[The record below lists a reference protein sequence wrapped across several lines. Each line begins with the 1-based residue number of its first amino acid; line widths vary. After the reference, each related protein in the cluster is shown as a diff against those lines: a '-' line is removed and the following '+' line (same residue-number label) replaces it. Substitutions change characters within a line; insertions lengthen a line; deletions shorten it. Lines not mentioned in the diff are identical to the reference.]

1 VSILETFYFLFESDA
16 SKLDKGLDE
25 ANRKTDKLERNLQ
38 QTDKAA
44 DMVGG
49 SLMRLAG
56 AAGAA
61 LGSLLAFSAVKAT
74 IVETAAAM
82 DDLGDRA
89 AEFDIPVE
97 ELSAWAMAV
106 TMSDGSQQ
114 GFISSLQAI
123 NTGMVAIATTGKGR
137 MLPFLKEM
145 GLDMADVKRAAKD
158 PLFALEQMADKF
170 KGLSRAEAA
179 GLGAKIGLDQGTIN
193 LLSRGREGVAELIA
207 KQKEL
212 GVQTQEQTGRAA
224 KFDETMKEWKAT
236 FAEIKREFVSTLLP
250 PITKFF
256 KIMRQLVGWMSDN
269 KPFVIA
275 FFGALAAIIIG
286 TYVPAALTAAAATWL
301 WLGPLLAV
309 VAGAALAAAAIGLVS
324 DDLYN
329 FMQGNDSVTGEIAKK
344 WPAVGTAIRDAGNSI
359 AYLMAL
365 FEAFGT
371 LVGETLAGA
380 GADAV
385 DTFSNK
391 IRFLVDEIS
400 QRIPIVGDVFNAVTS
415 AMGEAIFKVV
425 SAWDWLVSKVRRGI
439 EIFMSAVD
447 VIQGLHGIIPRS
459 LGFGAAPA
467 ATAGTAVGMPAD
479 TIANMTKGRKIMS
492 ATNSPLMSQTSS
504 SIANSSRTTSKTTNV
519 TVQKVEVN
527 APNAV
532 DGQEVGQYM
541 SAGLTGA
548 LRGAIDESDDGVVA

>member
-1 VSILETFYFLFESDA
+1 MSILETFYFLFESDA
-16 SKLDKGLDE
+16 SKLEKGLDD

-61 LGSLLAFSAVKAT
+61 LGGLLAFSAVKAT

-97 ELSAWAMAV
+97 EFSAWAMAV

-179 GLGAKIGLDQGTIN
+179 GFGAKIGLDQGTIN

-212 GVQTQEQTGRAA
+212 GVQTQEQTDRAA
-224 KFDETMKEWKAT
+224 KFDETMKEWAAT
-236 FAEIKREFVSTLLP
+236 FADIKREFVTTLLP
-250 PITKFF
+250 PITEFF
-256 KIMRQLVGWMSDN
+256 KIMTRLVGWMSDN

-286 TYVPAALTAAAATWL
+286 TYVPAALTAAAATWA

-309 VAGAALAAAAIGLVS
+309 VAGAALAAAAIGLLS

-329 FMQGNDSVTGEIAKK
+329 FMQGNDSVTGEVAKK
-344 WPAVGTAIRDAGNSI
+344 WPIVGDAIKAVGTSLAGT
-359 AYLMAL
+359 MAL
-365 FEAFGT
+365 VEAFGT
-371 LVGETLAGA
+371 LIGEVFAGK
-380 GADAV
+380 GVDAI

-391 IRFLVDEIS
+391 IKFFVSEMSSLFPTIGITFAFATTSMQNSIAAV
-400 QRIPIVGDVFNAVTS
+400 VGTW
-415 AMGEAIFKVV
+415 E
-425 SAWDWLVSKVRRGI
+425 WLVSRVQAGI
-439 EIFMSAVD
+439 DLFIKAANIITALPRAV
-447 VIQGLHGIIPRS
+447 
-459 LGFGAAPA
+459 FGVAAFGAPA
-467 ATAGTAVGMPAD
+467 APTPAPTGMTTATAFN
-479 TIANMTKGRKIMS
+479 ITKGQQMLAS
-492 ATNSPLMSQTSS
+492 TNSPLMSQTSS

-527 APNAV
+527 TQAT
-532 DGQEVGQYM
+532 DGQQVGQYM
-541 SAGLTGA
+541 SAGLTSA
-548 LRGAIDESDDGVVA
+548 LRGAIDEFDDGVVA

>member
-1 VSILETFYFLFESDA
+1 MSILETFYFLFESDA
-16 SKLDKGLDE
+16 SKLEKGLDD

-74 IVETAAAM
+74 ILETAAAM
-82 DDLGDRA
+82 DELGDSA
-89 AEFDIPVE
+89 AALDIPAE
-97 ELSAWAMAV
+97 ELSAWSMAA
-106 TMSDGSQQ
+106 TMTDGTQQ

-212 GVQTQEQTGRAA
+212 GVQTQEQTDRAA
-224 KFDETMKEWKAT
+224 KFDDTMKEWAAT
-236 FAEIKREFVSTLLP
+236 FTDIKRGFVTTLLP
-250 PITKFF
+250 PITEFF
-256 KIMRQLVGWMSDN
+256 KIMTRLVGWMSDN

-344 WPAVGTAIRDAGNSI
+344 WPIVGDAINAVGTSLAGT
-359 AYLMAL
+359 MAL
-365 FEAFGT
+365 VEAFGT
-371 LVGETLAGA
+371 LIGEVFAGK
-380 GADAV
+380 GVDAV

-391 IRFLVDEIS
+391 IKFFVSEMSSLFPTIGITFDFATASMQNSIEAV
-400 QRIPIVGDVFNAVTS
+400 VGTW
-415 AMGEAIFKVV
+415 E
-425 SAWDWLVSKVRRGI
+425 WLVSRVQAGI
-439 EIFMSAVD
+439 DLFTRAANIITALPRAVFGVD
-447 VIQGLHGIIPRS
+447 A
-459 LGFGAAPA
+459 FGAPSAAAQAPTGMMP
-467 ATAGTAVGMPAD
+467 ATAFN
-479 TIANMTKGRKIMS
+479 ITKGQQMLA

-504 SIANSSRTTSKTTNV
+504 SIANSSRTNNKTTNV

-527 APNAV
+527 NTQAAN
-532 DGQEVGQYM
+532 GEELSLGISKNL
-541 SAGLTGA
+541 SAA
-548 LRGAIDESDDGVVA
+548 MRGAIDENDDGVAA